1 MTSPAVPE
9 GTAPNQGSL
18 SIHTLG
24 EPGETVDIAFF
35 NAQDGVKG
43 RDGGPYLDYEER
55 YQAEVRRAALE
66 DREPA
71 KYGDNVPAH
80 VGTTL
85 VTSAFVIDNS
95 STSNPS
101 MAHKSGLEQTLTD
114 STFTDNNGLADPVS
128 VLPVQLAGGEVAPVD
143 EEDVDETVEDET
155 PPPVVTNTPTGIP
168 GIFNQNA

>member
-9 GTAPNQGSL
+9 GTAPNQGLAAANSPK
-18 SIHTLG
+18 
-24 EPGETVDIAFF
+24 PGENVDVAFF

-55 YQAEVRRAALE
+55 YAAEVRRARLE

-71 KYGDNVPAH
+71 EYGENVPAH

-85 VTSAFVIDNS
+85 VTAPFVIDNS

-101 MAHKSGLEQTLTD
+101 MALKSGLEVVLTD
-114 STFTDNNGLADPVS
+114 DSYTGNKGVADPIS
-128 VLPVQLAGGEVAPVD
+128 VLPVQVEGAPENSD
-143 EEDVDETVEDET
+143 SADVGDGSLQNQASVSSSNPDATVLT
-155 PPPVVTNTPTGIP
+155 PKKSTSK
-168 GIFNQNA
+168 